1 MIISNQ
7 RGLYPVKNNNKLF
20 SSCSKKEIIG
30 GKNIGCFYHFLNK
43 ICNFGFQET
52 LKNHTRLS
60 EIIWNQINWTI

>member
-30 GKNIGCFYHFLNK
+30 GKNMGCFYHFLNK
-43 ICNFGFQET
+43 ICVILDFR
-52 LKNHTRLS
+52 KRRK
-60 EIIWNQINWTI
+60 IIQD